1 MVKCISIGIW
11 LVLPF
16 CNIVVQAQ
24 QTDVFA
30 REIRFSSSRGT
41 VYEMLNQITEQSG
54 FWFVYDSDLIDN
66 EKKVTVSK
74 GVYPLREAI
83 LQITGNNTLEMKLI
97 GRHILL
103 YKEKAVPTRVAVSEQ
118 MPSFLMVRGTVR
130 DRETGEPLA
139 YSSIGIDGTGKGVVA
154 NQNGSFLLKLPDSLL
169 YSSLYISHLGYEP
182 QKIAT
187 ELLAGNTTDIRL
199 QVRPIPLEEVIVR
212 LVNPVKILK
221 EMLEKRGEN
230 YAETPVNLT
239 TFYREGVE
247 KGKELLALTEAVFK
261 VYKTGYCSLE
271 NDRVKL
277 LKMRRIDNERWKDTL
292 VMKIKAGIKASFT
305 LDLTKNLPDF
315 LTFNESN
322 LYNYYK
328 VDMSVV
334 DSHLVH
340 VIAFEQRK
348 DVRLALYKGELY
360 VDAEN
365 SALLRVRMEINPD
378 YIRKAT
384 NALIVKKSKRIDITP
399 KKVVYTVSYKP
410 WGGKYYIGHVRGDLD
425 FRIKKR
431 GKLFASSVHTWFEMA
446 TCNIDT
452 LQVRR
457 FARRE
462 TLPINKVFSE
472 TRFMY
477 DENFWG
483 DLNIILPEEKLD
495 QAISK
500 INSRIIETE

>member
-1 MVKCISIGIW
+1 MVKCILIGIC
-11 LVLPF
+11 LLSLF

-30 REIRFSSSRGT
+30 HEVRFSSSRGT

-83 LQITGNNTLEMKLI
+83 LQITGNSTLEMKLI

-103 YKEKAVPTRVAVSEQ
+103 YKEKAVPTRAAVSEQ
-118 MPSFLMVRGTVR
+118 VPSFLMLRGTVR

-139 YSSIGIDGTGKGVVA
+139 YSSIGIEGTGKGVVA
-154 NQNGSFLLKLPDSLL
+154 NQNGSFLFKLPDSLL

-182 QKIAT
+182 QKIAI

-199 QVRPIPLEEVIVR
+199 QVRPIPLEEVIVG

-305 LDLTKNLPDF
+305 LDLIKNLPDF
-315 LTFNESN
+315 LTFDESN

-378 YIRKAT
+378 YI
-384 NALIVKKSKRIDITP
+384 TP
-399 KKVVYTVSYKP
+399 KKVVYTIAYKP

-431 GKLFASSVHTWFEMA
+431 GKLFASSIHTWFEMA

-457 FARRE
+457 FSRRE